1 MNFKFRL
8 VLIFLFAFT
17 AIALSG
23 CAGGSQGPDLVIE
36 EAWVRQSPMAE
47 GNGAVY
53 MILINNGNE
62 DDALIGASTD
72 ASNVVELHETTMEND
87 VMRMRPVEGQRIVI
101 PAKGQVELKPAGLHV
116 MLIDLKDALKP
127 GSTLKLALSFEKSGD
142 RTLTVEVRAMEG
154 LNMDMNE
161 SEMETTQ

>member
-1 MNFKFRL
+1 MKNKFRL
-8 VLIFLFAFT
+8 FPIFLFAFI
-17 AIALSG
+17 AITLSG
-23 CAGGSQGPDLVIE
+23 CAGSSQGPDIVIE
-36 EAWVRQSPMAE
+36 EAWARQSPMAE

-62 DDALIGASTD
+62 DDALIAASTD

-87 VMRMRPVEGQRIVI
+87 VMRMRPVEGQRILI

-116 MLIDLKDALKP
+116 MLIDLKDMLEP
-127 GSTLKLALSFEKSGD
+127 GSTLELALSFEKSGD

-161 SEMETTQ
+161 SGMETTQ